1 MSSSY
6 LGEPLQSVPRA
17 RFATTRWTMV
27 FEAGDTAAPQ
37 CREALA
43 NLCRTYWYP
52 IYAHIRRRS
61 RDASDA
67 LDLTQEFFA
76 HVLEKGVLQ
85 VADPHRGRFRSFLLA
100 AADNFVANQRDR
112 EQALKRGGGT
122 HAVSLDLRD
131 AEDRLL
137 REPAHGSSPEQ
148 AFERRWALTLL
159 ENVLVRLRAEHASP
173 EKALLLEQLEP
184 YLAKG
189 EGRASYRELGERLRM
204 SEGAVKVAI
213 HRLRQRF
220 GTLLREE
227 IGHTVARPDEI
238 DDEIRSLFAALSR

>member
-1 MSSSY
+1 
-6 LGEPLQSVPRA
+6 
-17 RFATTRWTMV
+17 MV
-27 FEAGDTAAPQ
+27 FNAGDQSGPE

-61 RDASDA
+61 RDGGEA
-67 LDLTQEFFA
+67 LDLTQGFFA

-100 AADNFVANQRDR
+100 AADNFVANQRDQ
-112 EQALKRGGGT
+112 EQALKRGGG
-122 HAVSLDLRD
+122 APSISLDLRD

-137 REPAHGSSPEQ
+137 REPADASSPEQ

-159 ENVLVRLRAEHASP
+159 ENVLARLRAEHATP
-173 EKALLLEQLEP
+173 EKAPLFEQLEP

-189 EGRASYRELGERLRM
+189 EGPASYRELGERLRM
-204 SEGAVKVAI
+204 SEGAVKVTI

-220 GTLLREE
+220 GTLLRDE
-227 IGHTVARPDEI
+227 IGHTVARPEEI
-238 DDEIRSLFAALSR
+238 DDEIRSLFAALSG